1 MFESTTRQD
10 AIIRSVA
17 EHPLGGLAQ
26 SLVSLPL
33 SPQKKFLIRAASAE
47 RMMFFPRHND
57 EPEAAPREQAMKSP
71 EVLVRLSAE
80 KWSSQKVTMLQRWIG
95 RIERLK
101 THTFVAV
108 ISDATTP
115 QNPPEEVE
123 LDFSEIPP
131 GDLDLLVPGA
141 AFYWT
146 IGYEDSPGGQRQ
158 RVSAFRLVRQPR
170 VSQAEMDRIFD
181 RADRLAEL
189 LET

>member
-1 MFESTTRQD
+1 MLESTQQD
-10 AIIRSVA
+10 AIIRQLA
-17 EHPLGGLAQ
+17 EHPTGEPAQ
-26 SLVSLPL
+26 SLVSPL
-33 SPQKKFLIRAASAE
+33 SPQKKFLMREALVKK
-47 RMMFFPRHND
+47 MFFFQDHND
-57 EPEAAPREQAMKSP
+57 EPQAAPREQAMKSP
-71 EVLVRLSAE
+71 DVLVRLSAE
-80 KWSSQKVTMLQRWIG
+80 KCSSQKVMMLQRWIG
-95 RIERLK
+95 RVERLNP
-101 THTFVAV
+101 HTFVAV

-131 GDLDLLVPGA
+131 SDLDLLVPGA

-158 RVSAFRLVRQPR
+158 RVSALRFVRQPR
-170 VSQAEMDRIFD
+170 VSQPDMNRIFD

>member
-1 MFESTTRQD
+1 MLESTQLQD
-10 AIIRSVA
+10 AIIRQVTERPSGGPA
-17 EHPLGGLAQ
+17 E
-26 SLVSLPL
+26 SLVSAPL
-33 SPQKKFLIRAASAE
+33 SPQKKFLIRAASVE
-47 RMMFFPRHND
+47 KMLFFHRHND
-57 EPEAAPREQAMKSP
+57 EPQAAPREQAMKSP

-80 KWSSQKVTMLQRWIG
+80 KWSSQKVMMLQRWIG
-95 RIERLK
+95 RVERLK

-115 QNPPEEVE
+115 QHPLEEVE
-123 LDFSEIPP
+123 LDLREIPP
-131 GDLDLLVPGA
+131 SDLDLLVPGA

-158 RVSAFRLVRQPR
+158 RVSSLRLVRQPR
-170 VSQAEMDRIFD
+170 VGQAEMNRIFD